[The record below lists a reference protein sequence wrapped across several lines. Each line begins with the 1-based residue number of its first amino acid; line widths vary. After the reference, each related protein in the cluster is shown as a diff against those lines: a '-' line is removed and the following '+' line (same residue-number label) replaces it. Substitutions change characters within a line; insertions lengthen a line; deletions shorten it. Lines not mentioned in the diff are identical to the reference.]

1 MNLGTRIMNLRK
13 KKSLSQQEL
22 ANKLFV
28 TDKTISSW
36 EKNRTEPGLEMI
48 IKLSE
53 VLDCSA
59 SYLIYGDINKND
71 IETEI
76 KVKLSK
82 KEFEELKIYMKN
94 NAKFVSEVR
103 QVDTYYE
110 PTHRRFLNSNPITE
124 WLRIGKRGNKNILNY
139 KNWYS
144 DMSCDEYE
152 VEINNIKDMDK
163 ILKVLGMIQIVEV
176 DKIRNSFI
184 YLDKYEVALDN
195 VEKLGYFIEIE
206 IKKYTKTVMEE
217 CDELLK
223 LAKGLNLNLDNV
235 DKRGYPYHLLF
246 NEEKI

>member
-13 KKSLSQQEL
+13 KKSLSQQKL

-48 IKLSE
+48 IKLSD

-94 NAKFVSEVR
+94 NAEFVSEVR

-110 PTHRRFLNSNPITE
+110 PTYRSFLKSNPITE

-163 ILKVLGMIQIVEV
+163 ILKVLGMVQIVEV
-176 DKIRNSFI
+176 DKIRNSFV
-184 YLDKYEVALDN
+184 YLDKYEVALDY
-195 VEKLGYFIEIE
+195 VDKLGYFIEIE

-223 LAKGLNLNLDNV
+223 LAKELNLNLDKV

>member
-13 KKSLSQQEL
+13 KKRLSQQKL

-59 SYLIYGDINKND
+59 SYLISGDVNKND

-163 ILKVLGMIQIVEV
+163 ILKVLGMVQIVEV

-223 LAKGLNLNLDNV
+223 LAKGLNLNLDSV

>member
-28 TDKTISSW
+28 TDKTIFSW

-53 VLDCSA
+53 VFDCSA
-59 SYLIYGDINKND
+59 SYLIYGDVKRND

-76 KVKLSK
+76 KIKLSK
-82 KEFEELKIYMKN
+82 KEFEELKIFMKN
-94 NAKFVSEVR
+94 NAKFVNEVR
-103 QVDTYYE
+103 QIDTYYE
-110 PTHRRFLNSNPITE
+110 PTHRSFLNSNPITE

-152 VEINNIKDMDK
+152 VEINNDKEMDK
-163 ILKVLGMIQIVEV
+163 ILKVLGLVQVVVV

-184 YLDKYEVALDN
+184 YLDKYEIALDY
-195 VEKLGYFIEIE
+195 VKELGYFVEIE
-206 IKKYTKTVMEE
+206 IKKYTKSIMEE

-235 DKRGYPYHLLF
+235 DKRGYPYHLIF
-246 NEEKI
+246 NN

>member
-1 MNLGTRIMNLRK
+1 MNLGNRIMNLRK

-22 ANKLFV
+22 ANNLFV

-82 KEFEELKIYMKN
+82 KEFEELKIFMKN

-103 QVDTYYE
+103 QIDTYYE
-110 PTHRRFLNSNPITE
+110 PTI
-124 WLRIGKRGNKNILNY
+124 
-139 KNWYS
+139 
-144 DMSCDEYE
+144 E
-152 VEINNIKDMDK
+152 V
-163 ILKVLGMIQIVEV
+163 
-176 DKIRNSFI
+176 F
-184 YLDKYEVALDN
+184 
-195 VEKLGYFIEIE
+195 
-206 IKKYTKTVMEE
+206 
-217 CDELLK
+217 
-223 LAKGLNLNLDNV
+223 
-235 DKRGYPYHLLF
+235 
-246 NEEKI
+246 

>member
-1 MNLGTRIMNLRK
+1 
-13 KKSLSQQEL
+13 
-22 ANKLFV
+22 
-28 TDKTISSW
+28 
-36 EKNRTEPGLEMI
+36 
-48 IKLSE
+48 
-53 VLDCSA
+53 
-59 SYLIYGDINKND
+59 
-71 IETEI
+71 
-76 KVKLSK
+76 
-82 KEFEELKIYMKN
+82 MKN

-163 ILKVLGMIQIVEV
+163 ILKVLGIVQIVEV

-223 LAKGLNLNLDNV
+223 LAKGLNLNLDSV

>member
-13 KKSLSQQEL
+13 KKRLSQQKL

-59 SYLIYGDINKND
+59 SYLIYGDVNKND

-223 LAKGLNLNLDNV
+223 LAKGLNLNLNNV

>member
-13 KKSLSQQEL
+13 KKGLSQQKL
-22 ANKLFV
+22 ADKLFV

-53 VLDCSA
+53 ILDCSA
-59 SYLIYGDINKND
+59 SYLIYGNVNKND

-76 KVKLSK
+76 KIKLSK
-82 KEFEELKIYMKN
+82 KEFEEIKIFMTN
-94 NAKFVSEVR
+94 NARFINEIR
-103 QVDTYYE
+103 QNDTYYE
-110 PTHRRFLNSNPITE
+110 PTYRSFLNSNPITE

-152 VEINNIKDMDK
+152 VEINNDKDMDK
-163 ILKVLGMIQIVEV
+163 ILKVLGLVQVVVV
-176 DKIRNSFI
+176 DKIRSSFI
-184 YLDKYEVALDN
+184 YLDKYEVALDC
-195 VEKLGYFIEIE
+195 VEELGYFIEIE
-206 IKKYTKTVMEE
+206 IKKYTKSVMEE

-223 LAKGLNLNLDNV
+223 LAKDLDLNLDKV
-235 DKRGYPYHLLF
+235 DKRGYPYHLIF
-246 NEEKI
+246 KD

>member
-13 KKSLSQQEL
+13 KKGLSQQKL
-22 ANKLFV
+22 ADKLFV

-53 VLDCSA
+53 ILDCSA
-59 SYLIYGDINKND
+59 SYLIYGNVNKND

-76 KVKLSK
+76 KIKLSK
-82 KEFEELKIYMKN
+82 KEFEEIKIFMTN
-94 NAKFVSEVR
+94 NARFINEIR
-103 QVDTYYE
+103 QIDTYYE
-110 PTHRRFLNSNPITE
+110 PTYRSFLNSNPITE

-152 VEINNIKDMDK
+152 VEINNDKDMDK
-163 ILKVLGMIQIVEV
+163 ILKVLGLVQVVVV
-176 DKIRNSFI
+176 DKIRSSFI
-184 YLDKYEVALDN
+184 YLDKYEVALDC
-195 VEKLGYFIEIE
+195 VEELGYFIEIE
-206 IKKYTKTVMEE
+206 IKKYTKSVMEE

-223 LAKGLNLNLDNV
+223 LAKDLDLNLDKV
-235 DKRGYPYHLLF
+235 DKRGYPYHLIF
-246 NEEKI
+246 KD

>member
-223 LAKGLNLNLDNV
+223 LAKELNLNLDNV

>member
-22 ANKLFV
+22 AIKLYV

-53 VLDCSA
+53 ILDCSA
-59 SYLIYGDINKND
+59 SYLIYGNVNKND

-110 PTHRRFLNSNPITE
+110 PTHRSFLNSNPITE

-163 ILKVLGMIQIVEV
+163 ILKVLGMVQIVEV
-176 DKIRNSFI
+176 DKIRNSFV
-184 YLDKYEVALDN
+184 YLDKYEVALDY
-195 VEKLGYFIEIE
+195 VDKLGYFIEIE

>member
-13 KKSLSQQEL
+13 KKGLSQQEL
-22 ANKLFV
+22 ADKLFV

-48 IKLSE
+48 VKLSE
-53 VLDCSA
+53 LLDCSA
-59 SYLIYGDINKND
+59 SYLIYGDIKRND

-82 KEFEELKIYMKN
+82 KEFDEIKIFMKN
-94 NAKFVSEVR
+94 NAKFINEIK
-103 QVDTYYE
+103 QVNTYYE
-110 PTHRRFLNSNPITE
+110 PTHRSFLKSSPITE

-152 VEINNIKDMDK
+152 VEINNDKDMDK
-163 ILKVLGMIQIVEV
+163 ILKVLGLVQVVVV

-184 YLDKYEVALDN
+184 YLDKYEVALDC
-195 VEKLGYFIEIE
+195 VEELGYFIEIE
-206 IKKYTKTVMEE
+206 IKKYTKSVMKE

-223 LAKGLNLNLDNV
+223 LAKDLDLNLDKV
-235 DKRGYPYHLLF
+235 DKRGYPYHLIF
-246 NEEKI
+246 KD

>member
-13 KKSLSQQEL
+13 KKNLSQQEL

-223 LAKGLNLNLDNV
+223 LAKGLNLNLNNV

>member
-13 KKSLSQQEL
+13 KKCLSQQKL

-59 SYLIYGDINKND
+59 SYLIYGNVNKND

-94 NAKFVSEVR
+94 NAKFVSEVK

-110 PTHRRFLNSNPITE
+110 PTHRSFLNSNPITE

-176 DKIRNSFI
+176 DKIRNSFV
-184 YLDKYEVALDN
+184 YLDKYEVALDY

>member
-13 KKSLSQQEL
+13 KKGLSQQKL
-22 ANKLFV
+22 ADKLFV

-53 VLDCSA
+53 ILDCSA
-59 SYLIYGDINKND
+59 SYLIYGNVNKND

-76 KVKLSK
+76 KIKLSK
-82 KEFEELKIYMKN
+82 KEFEEIKIFMTN
-94 NAKFVSEVR
+94 NARFINEIR
-103 QVDTYYE
+103 QIDTYYE
-110 PTHRRFLNSNPITE
+110 PTYRSFLNSNPITE

-152 VEINNIKDMDK
+152 VEINNDKDMDK
-163 ILKVLGMIQIVEV
+163 ILKVLGLVQVVVV
-176 DKIRNSFI
+176 DKIRSSFI
-184 YLDKYEVALDN
+184 YLDKYEVALDC
-195 VEKLGYFIEIE
+195 VEELGYFIEIE
-206 IKKYTKTVMEE
+206 IKKYTKSVMEE

-223 LAKGLNLNLDNV
+223 LAKELNLNLDNV
-235 DKRGYPYHLLF
+235 DKRGYPYHLIF
-246 NEEKI
+246 KD